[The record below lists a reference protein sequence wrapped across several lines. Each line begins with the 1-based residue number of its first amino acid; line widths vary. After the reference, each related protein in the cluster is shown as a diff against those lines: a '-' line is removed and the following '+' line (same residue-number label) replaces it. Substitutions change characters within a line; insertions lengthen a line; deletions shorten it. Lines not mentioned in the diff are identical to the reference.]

1 MPSVAA
7 SRPRGSTPRGIKI
20 TSNRFYKDSETIRCV
35 GPGGYSD
42 PPLGKEFVGF
52 GILQIEEHY
61 SNYTGGLPHCYIP
74 LLSVKPG
81 IKSMGY
87 GKSIVDHLIAEAA
100 LNVRDFEGY
109 VSSYLFLDVYVAN
122 EPAIRLY
129 RDKCQFVVLN
139 PNNPISD
146 PDEHNEPYFVMA
158 RNVALSE
165 KVVPAPMP
173 S

>member
-1 MPSVAA
+1 
-7 SRPRGSTPRGIKI
+7 
-20 TSNRFYKDSETIRCV
+20 
-35 GPGGYSD
+35 
-42 PPLGKEFVGF
+42 
-52 GILQIEEHY
+52 
-61 SNYTGGLPHCYIP
+61 
-74 LLSVKPG
+74 
-81 IKSMGY
+81 MGY